1 MDRFDAAAA
10 IADLVAK
17 DEIKQAIA
25 NLQRGL
31 DRRDGVLLGSAFHAG
46 AKVDYGFFNG
56 PAAEFRNIMTGGP
69 DGPAH
74 QVTMHR
80 PTNIWIRVDG
90 NRAVSESYVFAYSPG
105 GEGTDATQALIGGRY
120 LDRHEHRADE
130 WRLTHRTYVL
140 DWNINRPGSG
150 SVLPDFPQLFLRGGW
165 RTDDPGLQRLHTW
178 RIGEAAAQR
187 QGGKMKISQTLAA
200 KAERAFAKGEIHDLI
215 AAAARAVDRGDEA
228 SLRALWHPGADV
240 DNGDFFRGP
249 AADFCALMAETA
261 RNSVRMAHS
270 VANEWVQVDG
280 DEAMSETYVIA
291 MTTSATDD
299 GERDA
304 LTGGRYLDRFERI
317 DGAWKFSHR
326 TFVLDWQI
334 QQPSTDQR
342 DDPDGMYAALTTRGC
357 LYPEDPVYSF
367 WNKP

>member
-1 MDRFDAAAA
+1 MNRFNTAAA

-17 DEIKQAIA
+17 DEIRQAIA

-31 DRRDGVLLGSAFHAG
+31 DRRDAALLGSALHTDA
-46 AKVDYGFFNG
+46 AVDYGFFIG
-56 PAAEFRNIMTGGP
+56 PAAEFCSIMTGGP
-69 DGPAH
+69 DGPAQ

-80 PTNIWIRVDG
+80 PTNIWIRVEGD
-90 NRAVSESYVFAYSPG
+90 RAVSESYVFAYSPS
-105 GEGTDATQALIGGRY
+105 GEGAAAVQALIGGRY
-120 LDRHEHRADE
+120 LDRHERRADE

-140 DWNINRPGSG
+140 DWNINQPGSG
-150 SVLPDFPQLFLRGGW
+150 TALPDFPQLFLRGGW
-165 RTDDPGLQRLHTW
+165 RDDDPGRQRLNAW
-178 RIGEAAAQR
+178 GVGASPQQE
-187 QGGKMKISQTLAA
+187 QGGKMEISQALAA

-249 AADFCALMAETA
+249 AEDFCALMAETA
-261 RNSVRMAHS
+261 RNCVRMAHT
-270 VANEWVQVDG
+270 VANEWMQVDG
-280 DEAMSETYVIA
+280 DKAMSETYVIA
-291 MTTSATDD
+291 IITIAADS
-299 GERDA
+299 GEQDA

-317 DGAWKFSHR
+317 EGAWRFSHR

-357 LYPEDPVYSF
+357 LYPDDPVYNF
-367 WNKP
+367 WSRP